1 MVSAGIRRLP
11 WITISVITSCC
22 AQSTPQNNTSK
33 AKRQFAIRLQAK
45 VNEGDFAP
53 DGRLRRHCF
62 HDADLS
68 LSTRRIAYYLS
79 FREYGKRQLY
89 GRAAETVQNR
99 PLKAVVRAPLEEG
112 RNKTQQSCLLA
123 KFFLVWLWELGTLDL
138 TNWSSGNRWFQ
149 FSHRSSALC

>member
-53 DGRLRRHCF
+53 DGRLRRHHF

-79 FREYGKRQLY
+79 FREYGKPQLY
-89 GRAAETVQNR
+89 GRAAETVQTAR
-99 PLKAVVRAPLEEG
+99 YFALRIPAVRAPLEEG

-123 KFFLVWLWELGTLDL
+123 KFFLVLRT
-138 TNWSSGNRWFQ
+138 GN
-149 FSHRSSALC
+149 